1 MIGATEIIKEE
12 VRMDWIE
19 QIFGFSPDGG
29 DGSTEA
35 LIVVACTVALVTLI
49 VAFSPKLRGYLR
61 QLFTRGVLGS

>member
-1 MIGATEIIKEE
+1 LHGECHGGHSLEG
-12 VRMDWIE
+12 VRRIRLAR
-19 QIFGFSPDGG
+19 FSPDGG

-35 LIVVACTVALVTLI
+35 LIVIACTVALATLI